1 MYSYMTANVGK
12 DQTQDT
18 MAGTPWGKS
27 EALDVMNSEAAV
39 ALRSVVAPIFQG
51 ASDWRELQKKLAQKG
66 FGLTFRKG
74 HMVLTDIATG
84 VAICTG
90 KFLGT
95 PLKEMSARLGRPQ
108 IVALPGGLAGDFMH

>member
-1 MYSYMTANVGK
+1 
-12 DQTQDT
+12 
-18 MAGTPWGKS
+18 
-27 EALDVMNSEAAV
+27 MNSEAAA
-39 ALRSVVAPIFQG
+39 ALRSVVAPIFRTAG
-51 ASDWRELQKKLAQKG
+51 DWRELQKKLAAKG

-108 IVALPGGLAGDFMH
+108 IVALPGGLSGDFLH

>member
-1 MYSYMTANVGK
+1 MYSYMSAEVGQTKTADAKLWASPDGI
-12 DQTQDT
+12 DH
-18 MAGTPWGKS
+18 
-27 EALDVMNSEAAV
+27 LNSETAV
-39 ALRSVVAPIFQG
+39 ALRSVVAPIFRT
-51 ASDWRELQKKLAQKG
+51 AEDWRDLQKKLAQKG

-108 IVALPGGLAGDFMH
+108 IVALPGGMAGDFLH